1 MIKYYPYKSDESN
14 KKIIYLKTI
23 KKGIFC
29 QTSASD
35 FVHKEETLSEIM
47 NFGLDQVS
55 TAPLRCKWLAGYCGI
70 SAIYQDIQ
78 KN

>member
-1 MIKYYPYKSDESN
+1 MIKYDPYKSDESN

-35 FVHKEETLSEIM
+35 FTLHKEET
-47 NFGLDQVS
+47 QV
-55 TAPLRCKWLAGYCGI
+55 
-70 SAIYQDIQ
+70 YQ
-78 KN
+78 KS